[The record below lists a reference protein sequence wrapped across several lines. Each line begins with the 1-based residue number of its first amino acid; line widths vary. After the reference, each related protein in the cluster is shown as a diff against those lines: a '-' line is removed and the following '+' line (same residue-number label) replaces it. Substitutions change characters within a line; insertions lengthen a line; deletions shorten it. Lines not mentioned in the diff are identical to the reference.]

1 MYLSSSCGLYVVWI
15 SFRTSV
21 RLFSETS
28 ISDGGWLF
36 DLEIVALGANVFTGV
51 GKNSTLGN
59 ISSSLSPSSKSMKF
73 LQKRFYIFLLTHNN
87 SNFLKNQEDIIFV
100 LASLLFPKQ
109 QKIPKW
115 CNNFVIP
122 FYFDIANNYVDIT
135 NNS

>member
-1 MYLSSSCGLYVVWI
+1 MHLSSTCGLYVVWI
-15 SFRTSV
+15 SFGTSV
-21 RLFSETS
+21 TPFSETS
-28 ISDGGWLF
+28 ILDGGWLF
-36 DLEIVALGANVFTGV
+36 GLAIVAPGVNVFAGV
-51 GKNSTLGN
+51 GKTSTLGN